1 MCYLLLPLSTRQKI
15 LRCSFFVQKMDNT
28 VHWINHCPADKS
40 SENKLHYPVDKEGLS
55 SEQHHHHHH
64 HHLVTQPVSLISPLS
79 RAYIRW
85 PTPPPSSATMIHQ
98 GFTRHM
104 STDSRFCYSYVYSLI
119 FFIFSAGPLAL
130 ARDHLTVDDE
140 PFFVLNSDVVC
151 DFPFKQMAEFHKNHG
166 KEGTIVVSIHS
177 FANYCFC
184 INANYILQLDAVHA
198 NG

>member
-1 MCYLLLPLSTRQKI
+1 M
-15 LRCSFFVQKMDNT
+15 
-28 VHWINHCPADKS
+28 S
-40 SENKLHYPVDKEGLS
+40 SEWQHPSFHQLGPGHPASLSNKPTEEDLHK
-55 SEQHHHHHH
+55 
-64 HHLVTQPVSLISPLS
+64 VTHSP
-79 RAYIRW
+79 
-85 PTPPPSSATMIHQ
+85 PQSSATKIHQ

-104 STDSRFCYSYVYSLI
+104 STDRRFCYSYVYSLI

-184 INANYILQLDAVHA
+184 INTNYILQLDAAHA

>member
-1 MCYLLLPLSTRQKI
+1 
-15 LRCSFFVQKMDNT
+15 
-28 VHWINHCPADKS
+28 
-40 SENKLHYPVDKEGLS
+40 
-55 SEQHHHHHH
+55 
-64 HHLVTQPVSLISPLS
+64 
-79 RAYIRW
+79 
-85 PTPPPSSATMIHQ
+85 
-98 GFTRHM
+98 M

-184 INANYILQLDAVHA
+184 INTNYILQLDAAHA